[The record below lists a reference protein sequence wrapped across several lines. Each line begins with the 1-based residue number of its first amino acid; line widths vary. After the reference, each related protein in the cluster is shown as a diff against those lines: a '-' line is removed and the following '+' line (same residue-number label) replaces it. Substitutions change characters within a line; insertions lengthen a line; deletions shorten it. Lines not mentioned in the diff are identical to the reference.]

1 MLAGVLE
8 RQIVFGQLFRLEW
21 LLQTC
26 LAQRAESETRLLDL
40 DQADLAE
47 RVPAVKIA
55 RYALVAVKV
64 LVARGTLH
72 LTIKNS

>member
-8 RQIVFGQLFRLEW
+8 RQIVLGQLFRLKR

-26 LAQRAESETRLLDL
+26 LAQWAESETRLLDL

-47 RVPAVKIA
+47 SVPAVKIS
-55 RYALVAVKV
+55 RYALVTVKV

-72 LTIKNS
+72 LTIMNS